1 MNAPDA
7 QDGAPVRFGIIL
19 LPDFT
24 LTAFRG
30 WWTCCAWRATRAT
43 TAARAAAPGKYWENP
58 QPVRASCGVQIAPWS
73 LFGRPDAYDYLVVV
87 GGLLRATP
95 EISKATL
102 DFIRAAGGSRTTL
115 VGVHRRLRADARRR
129 AGRAPGLRQLV
140 SLLGLPGAIPAG
152 RRQSAGGRP
161 AFYVEDRRRITCSG
175 GRASIDVGAAILARH
190 VPPAAVQKALRIL
203 QVDEPGRYNAPQP
216 QPHLPGAAPS
226 SHPKVRRAILLME
239 QHLSQALTVEALAK
253 KLDMSVRQRAPV
265 QGRHRQVAPGLRA
278 RDAPGRG
285 AWMLRQSGK
294 TVAAIASACGFSDA
308 SHMGREFRQA
318 YGVPP
323 GVYRAGGRQETAGPA
338 AGAAPADGADYAGCF
353 PTARSFTRAGQRRQ
367 GTPARAGSDA
377 GRQSAA
383 TGHSRRP

>member
-24 LTAFRG
+24 LTAFSGLVDVLRLASDEG
-30 WWTCCAWRATRAT
+30 DNSRPRRCSWEIL
-43 TAARAAAPGKYWENP
+43 GENP

-161 AFYVEDRRRITCSG
+161 ALRRG
-175 GRASIDVGAAILARH
+175 PPPHHLLGR
-190 VPPAAVQKALRIL
+190 
-203 QVDEPGRYNAPQP
+203 
-216 QPHLPGAAPS
+216 
-226 SHPKVRRAILLME
+226 
-239 QHLSQALTVEALAK
+239 
-253 KLDMSVRQRAPV
+253 
-265 QGRHRQVAPGLRA
+265 
-278 RDAPGRG
+278 
-285 AWMLRQSGK
+285 
-294 TVAAIASACGFSDA
+294 
-308 SHMGREFRQA
+308 
-318 YGVPP
+318 
-323 GVYRAGGRQETAGPA
+323 
-338 AGAAPADGADYAGCF
+338 
-353 PTARSFTRAGQRRQ
+353 
-367 GTPARAGSDA
+367 
-377 GRQSAA
+377 
-383 TGHSRRP
+383 SRFD

>member
-24 LTAFRG
+24 LTAFSGLVDVLRLASDEG
-30 WWTCCAWRATRAT
+30 DNSRPRRCSWEIL
-43 TAARAAAPGKYWENP
+43 GENP

-140 SLLGLPGAIPAG
+140 PLLGFPGTIPQADANLLVAD
-152 RRQSAGGRP
+152 RL
-161 AFYVEDRRRITCSG
+161 VEDRRRITCSG

-285 AWMLRQSGK
+285 RLDA
-294 TVAAIASACGFSDA
+294 AAI
-308 SHMGREFRQA
+308 RQDRRRHRVGLRVLGCVPHGA
-318 YGVPP
+318 RIPP
-323 GVYRAGGRQETAGPA
+323 GLRRAAGRLSRGRPAGSGRADGGR
-338 AGAAPADGADYAGCF
+338 
-353 PTARSFTRAGQRRQ
+353 
-367 GTPARAGSDA
+367 GS
-377 GRQSAA
+377 G
-383 TGHSRRP
+383 

>member
-24 LTAFRG
+24 LTAFSGLVDVLRLASDEG
-30 WWTCCAWRATRAT
+30 DNSRPRRCSWEIL
-43 TAARAAAPGKYWENP
+43 GENP

-140 SLLGLPGAIPAG
+140 PLLGFPGTIPAG

-161 AFYVEDRRRITCSG
+161 ALCRGPPPHHLLGRPRFHRRGGGDPGAPRPAGRRAEGAAHPAGRRTRALQRAAAAAASAR
-175 GRASIDVGAAILARH
+175 GRAVQPSQGQARDPAHGAAPESGVDGGSVGEETRHVGAAA
-190 VPPAAVQKALRIL
+190 
-203 QVDEPGRYNAPQP
+203 
-216 QPHLPGAAPS
+216 
-226 SHPKVRRAILLME
+226 
-239 QHLSQALTVEALAK
+239 
-253 KLDMSVRQRAPV
+253 
-265 QGRHRQVAPGLRA
+265 
-278 RDAPGRG
+278 
-285 AWMLRQSGK
+285 
-294 TVAAIASACGFSDA
+294 
-308 SHMGREFRQA
+308 
-318 YGVPP
+318 
-323 GVYRAGGRQETAGPA
+323 
-338 AGAAPADGADYAGCF
+338 
-353 PTARSFTRAGQRRQ
+353 
-367 GTPARAGSDA
+367 
-377 GRQSAA
+377 
-383 TGHSRRP
+383 